1 MILPNLASEATVTQ
15 HTVLGNVSSNSAVQD
30 LAAYKGNVSFLL
42 TAGVSAVGTGNVPNA
57 YVLDSADNSS
67 FAAVSGGA
75 FTAVANTANPAN
87 AGAQVLSFDRRALR
101 RYVYVATTI
110 AGTTPN
116 IPLSVVSIAQK
127 ERV

>member
-1 MILPNLASEATVTQ
+1 MILPDLAAEATVTQ
-15 HTVLGNVSSNSAVQD
+15 HTVLGNASSNSTVQD
-30 LAAYKGNVSFLL
+30 LAVYKGNVSFVL
-42 TAGVSAVGTGNVPNA
+42 TAGVSAVGTGNVTNA
-57 YVLDSADNSS
+57 YILDSADNSS

-75 FTAVANTANPAN
+75 FTAVANTAHAAN
-87 AGAQVLSFDRRALR
+87 VSVQVLGFDRRALR
-101 RYVYVATTI
+101 RYVYVATTV